1 MVGGY
6 AASLLKPLQ
15 PPWRARE
22 NKQTALR
29 AGENRT
35 TAPLARG
42 NAPLL
47 PPAAASAPRESVSRD
62 FQVAVLPYKSRSLAT
77 PEGEILAALC
87 FEMLMRTN
95 AERRAN
101 FPLRGKWCAAPIG
114 VHFHRAKPGCL
125 VFSGIRENRK
135 MKRSNSCTYLF
146 RDSPFGGWRHHLSP
160 RESMS
165 LDSQSPKGSLRI
177 QFLCHPA
184 SGGTTKLCEKII
196 SKVAGIIARVVVPPQ
211 AVGQ

>member
-1 MVGGY
+1 M
-6 AASLLKPLQ
+6 SKTP
-15 PPWRARE
+15 
-22 NKQTALR
+22 
-29 AGENRT
+29 RT
-35 TAPLARG
+35 KVLG
-42 NAPLL
+42 
-47 PPAAASAPRESVSRD
+47 
-62 FQVAVLPYKSRSLAT
+62 VLPWDMDT
-77 PEGEILAALC
+77 PLWTRPVGVRVQKVQRVHRVQRGEILAALC

-184 SGGTTKLCEKII
+184 SGGTIK
-196 SKVAGIIARVVVPPQ
+196 
-211 AVGQ
+211 